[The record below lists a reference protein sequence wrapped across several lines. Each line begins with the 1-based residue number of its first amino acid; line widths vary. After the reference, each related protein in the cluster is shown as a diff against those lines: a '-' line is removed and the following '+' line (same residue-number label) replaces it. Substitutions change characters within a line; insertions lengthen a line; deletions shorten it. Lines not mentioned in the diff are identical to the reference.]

1 MFRSFDEKLSRR
13 DLLKLTAA
21 GALGASASLWF
32 DVLASR
38 ARAAAAQGVKHKS
51 CILLWMAG
59 GPAQSH
65 TLDLKRD
72 GPYKPIATS
81 VPGIRISEH
90 LPQVARQMEHLALLR
105 SMHTGD
111 GNHRTATYL
120 MHTGFRKGSG
130 GGLTHP
136 SLGAMVAADLGRPDF
151 ELPNFVAVGGTQG
164 PGYLGPKYAP
174 VVVGDF
180 TRGLPDLRPFTD
192 LDDLDGRVSL
202 VEELDRSFLAD
213 YQAPAITAHQT
224 SYQRALALMHSNKTR
239 AFDLNHESESVRTA
253 YGTNRFGQSCLLAR
267 RLVEA
272 GVPFVEVTLP
282 GWDTHADADRRVKS
296 LSEQLDPAMATL
308 IADLKQRGL
317 LDTTL
322 VVWMGEFG
330 RSPANGKN
338 HYARA
343 WTAVLAGAGLKT
355 GQVIGDTGASGAE
368 AEKRP
373 VSSPDFMA
381 TICKTI
387 GIDYTKD
394 YLARGGRPMHKVDKG
409 AQPVAELF

>member
-1 MFRSFDEKLSRR
+1 MFYPLEDKLSRR
-13 DLLKLTAA
+13 DWLKLTAA

-38 ARAAAAQGVKHKS
+38 AGAAATQGVKHKS

-65 TLDLKRD
+65 TWDLKRD
-72 GPYKPIATS
+72 GPYLAIATT

-90 LPQVARQMEHLALLR
+90 LPKLARQMEHITLLR

-120 MHTGFRKGSG
+120 MHTGFRQGSG

-136 SLGAMVAADLGRPDF
+136 SLGAMAAADLVRPDF
-151 ELPNFVAVGGTQG
+151 ELPNFVAVGNGHG

-174 VVVGDF
+174 VIVNDF
-180 TRGLPDLRPFTD
+180 SRGLPDLRPFTD
-192 LDDLDGRVSL
+192 LNDLDGRISL
-202 VEELDRSFLAD
+202 VDELDKAFLAD

-224 SYQRALALMHSNKTR
+224 SYQRALALMHSNKTK
-239 AFDLNHESESVRTA
+239 AFDLNQEPESTRAA
-253 YGTNRFGQSCLLAR
+253 YGTSRFGQGCLLAR
-267 RLVEA
+267 RLVET

-282 GWDTHADADRRVKS
+282 GWDTHADADRRVKN
-296 LSEQLDPAMATL
+296 LSEQLDPAMAAL

-330 RSPANGKN
+330 RSPANGKA

-343 WTAVLAGAGLKT
+343 WTTVLAGGGLKT
-355 GQVIGDTGASGAE
+355 GHVVGDTGSSGAD
-368 AEKRP
+368 AERRP
-373 VSSPDFMA
+373 ISSPDFMA
-381 TICKTI
+381 TVCKAI

-394 YLARGGRPMHKVDKG
+394 YMARGGRPMHKVDKG